1 MPILVVGSVA
11 LDDVETPFGRREG
24 ALGGAAVY
32 FGLSASYF
40 TEVQLVGVVGHDFPE
55 AHMDLLASRGIDLA
69 GLQVVDGETFR
80 WGGKYGYDFNARE
93 TTFTELGA
101 FASFDP
107 QIPAAFR
114 KTPYVLLANIHPR
127 LQLDVLE
134 QVERPTVVGLD
145 TMNYWIERTPEE
157 LRAVLARVDILLIN
171 DAEVRQLAD
180 EPVLLKAAGRILEM
194 GPELLVAKKGE
205 DGAVVFS
212 REGIFA
218 VPGLPLDSIVDPTG
232 AGDSFAGGFMGYLAA
247 TGDSSPEGIRR
258 ATIYGSTMGSLCCE
272 AFSTENLVDLEPHQ
286 IEDRFQEYKRLT
298 HFEHA
303 PILLNA

>member
-11 LDDVETPFGRREG
+11 LDDVETPFGRRKG

-32 FGLSASYF
+32 FGLAASYF
-40 TEVQLVGVVGHDFPE
+40 TEVQLVGVVGQDFP
-55 AHMDLLASRGIDLA
+55 ASHLDLLSSRGIDLA
-69 GLQVVDGETFR
+69 GLQTVDGKTFR
-80 WGGKYGYDFNARE
+80 WGGRYGYDFNARE
-93 TTFTELGA
+93 TTYTDLGA
-101 FASFDP
+101 FADFQP
-107 QIPAAFR
+107 RIPERFR

-134 QVERPTVVGLD
+134 QVERPEVTGLD

-157 LRAVLARVDILLIN
+157 LRTVLARIDILLIN
-171 DAEVRQLAD
+171 DSEVRQLAN
-180 EPVLLKAAGRILEM
+180 EPVLRKAAVRILEM

-212 REGIFA
+212 RSGTFA

-247 TGDSSPEGIRR
+247 TGDRSPEGIRR

-272 AFSTENLVDLEPHQ
+272 AFSTEKLADLEPQ
-286 IEDRFQEYKRLT
+286 EIEDRFQEYKRLT

>member
-11 LDDVETPFGRREG
+11 LDDVETPFGQRKG

-40 TEVQLVGVVGHDFPE
+40 TEVRLVGVVGQDFP
-55 AHMDLLASRGIDLA
+55 ADHLDLLSARGIDLA
-69 GLQVVDGETFR
+69 GLQTVDGETFR

-107 QIPAAFR
+107 QIPDAFR

-134 QVERPTVVGLD
+134 QVERPEVAGLD

-171 DAEVRQLAD
+171 DSEVRQLAD
-180 EPVLLKAAGRILEM
+180 EPVLLKAAARILEM
-194 GPELLVAKKGE
+194 GPKLLVAKKGE

-247 TGDSSPEGIRR
+247 TGDRSPEGIRR

-272 AFSTENLVDLEPHQ
+272 AFSTEKLVDLDPQE
-286 IEDRFQEYKRLT
+286 IEERFQEYKRLT

-303 PILLNA
+303 PIQLHA

>member
-32 FGLSASYF
+32 FGLAASYF
-40 TEVQLVGVVGHDFPE
+40 TEVQLVGVIGQDFP
-55 AHMDLLASRGIDLA
+55 ASHLDLLSARGIDLA
-69 GLQVVDGETFR
+69 GLQTVDGTTFR

-93 TTFTELGA
+93 TTFTDLGA
-101 FASFDP
+101 FADFQP
-107 QIPAAFR
+107 RIPDAFR

-134 QVERPTVVGLD
+134 QVERPEVAGLD
-145 TMNYWIERTPEE
+145 TMNYWIERTPQE

-171 DAEVRQLAD
+171 DSEVRQLAD

-194 GPELLVAKKGE
+194 GPRLLVAKKGE

-212 REGIFA
+212 RGGIFA
-218 VPGLPLDSIVDPTG
+218 VPGLPLDSIIDPTG

-247 TGDSSPEGIRR
+247 TGDRSPEGIRR

-272 AFSTENLVDLEPHQ
+272 AFSTEKLVDLEPQ
-286 IEDRFQEYKRLT
+286 EIEDRFQEYKRLT